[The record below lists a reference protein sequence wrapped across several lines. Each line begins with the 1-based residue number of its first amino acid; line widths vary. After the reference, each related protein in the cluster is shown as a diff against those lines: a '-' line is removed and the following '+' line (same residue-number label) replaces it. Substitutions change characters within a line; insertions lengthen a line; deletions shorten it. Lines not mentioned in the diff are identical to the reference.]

1 MARGPKRKRTKRRNI
16 PNIGYG
22 KTVASGAVGGLT
34 IIVVYVIEQLTGHR
48 LPTEITA
55 AVQTVL
61 TTAAVYFT
69 HHTLFER
76 A

>member
-1 MARGPKRKRTKRRNI
+1 MARRPKRKRTKRKNI

-22 KTVASGAVGGLT
+22 KTIAAGTAGALTTIVAF
-34 IIVVYVIEQLTGHR
+34 VVEQWTGHP

-55 AVQTVL
+55 AVQTVI
-61 TTAAVYFT
+61 TAVAVYFT
-69 HHTLFER
+69 HHTLFEK